1 MSDTIT
7 SFALS
12 FGIGLLML
20 FVVLRAFSGFAAAD
34 PNERSNHKRPTP
46 QIGGLAMVPLFV
58 LAMIA
63 FRMLGEPIPVF
74 SDWSFLGA
82 VVILFGTGIIDD
94 RRALGPFPKLAAQF
108 AAAGLAT
115 IALGDALAT
124 FPLPTAFAV
133 LVAFI
138 ILVAISNLANFLD
151 GLDLM
156 AVATIGLPSLF
167 FALLAMTGAIGIAFG
182 PAGATLAGLFLAFVF
197 INRPPAKAFLG
208 DSGSLPFG
216 LVLGAMTVI
225 VASQAGPLAA
235 ALLPAY
241 MLCDG
246 LVTIVRRTL
255 KGENILR
262 AHSAH
267 VYQRA
272 FRTGRPVLTVIVATV
287 IVGAVSGLL
296 LLVTANTSFG
306 AQLIAAAAVFVL
318 WWLVSAWLL
327 RDIRA

>member
-12 FGIGLLML
+12 FGIGLFAL

-34 PNERSNHKRPTP
+34 FNERSNHKRPTP
-46 QIGGLAMVPLFV
+46 QIGGLAMVPLFILV
-58 LAMIA
+58 MIG
-63 FRMLGEPIPVF
+63 FRLLGEPIPVF

-82 VVILFGTGIIDD
+82 VMILFGTGVIDD

-108 AAAGLAT
+108 AAAALAT
-115 IALGDALAT
+115 IALGDALT
-124 FPLPTAFAV
+124 TLPLPYALSAI
-133 LVAFI
+133 VAFI
-138 ILVAISNLANFLD
+138 VLVAISNLANFLD

-182 PAGATLAGLFLAFVF
+182 PAGGALGGLFLAFVF

-216 LVLGAMTVI
+216 LVLGAMAVI
-225 VASQAGPLAA
+225 VASQAGLLAA

-272 FRTGRPVLTVIVATV
+272 FRAGRPVLTVISATV
-287 IVGAVSGLL
+287 VVGAVSGLL
-296 LLVTANTSFG
+296 LLVTADTTIG
-306 AQLIAAAAVFVL
+306 AQLLAAAAVFVL
-318 WWLVSAWLL
+318 WWLVSAWLM